1 MHYVYIIESVSV
13 PGHFYIGYT
22 EELRER
28 IRKHQADVSSHAAKF
43 RPWKLKVYFAFES
56 KETAMRFERYLK
68 SGSGRAFCKRHFEL
82 GFYEK
87 FWNPNVGCH
96 EHGHSAIFLAVTQ
109 E

>member
-68 SGSGRAFCKRHFEL
+68 SGSGRAFCKRHFE
-82 GFYEK
+82 
-87 FWNPNVGCH
+87 
-96 EHGHSAIFLAVTQ
+96 
-109 E
+109 